1 MIHRHHF
8 TLARVARL
16 LPVLAVSVLLSACA
30 APRAYPPSSGDVK
43 AELTALGP
51 YLQPSALTPYDSPHE
66 GDRGGLTPRAW
77 RDVVVNAR
85 VRAIDLQ
92 FNAFQQDLSRQGVGV
107 GIATDWVSLALNA
120 AGALV
125 SSAANV
131 AGTLVSGTAHALS
144 ATAAGLGGVGT
155 SIDQKVFFDTT
166 MPTLLATMVAQ
177 RKVALVR
184 IHEGLTHAIDAYPL
198 TLALND
204 LDRYY
209 QAGTIAGALSAIA
222 DTAGATATKAE
233 AHLERLVV
241 LTPVPA
247 VLQGRRAQAAAVVNT
262 LDQRQLDALAR
273 ALDLPPGP
281 NARVELLIAIAQA
294 DSTPAFDR
302 IAQTLA
308 VVVGTEL

>member
-1 MIHRHHF
+1 MRF
-8 TLARVARL
+8 KN
-16 LPVLAVSVLLSACA
+16 LS
-30 APRAYPPSSGDVK
+30 
-43 AELTALGP
+43 
-51 YLQPSALTPYDSPHE
+51 H
-66 GDRGGLTPRAW
+66 
-77 RDVVVNAR
+77 
-85 VRAIDLQ
+85 
-92 FNAFQQDLSRQGVGV
+92 QGVGV
-107 GIATDWVSLALNA
+107 GIATDWVGLALNA
-120 AGALV
+120 AGSLV

-131 AGTLVSGTAHALS
+131 AGTLVSGTAQALS

-177 RKVALVR
+177 RKGVLVR

-209 QAGTIAGALSAIA
+209 QAGTIPGALSAIA

-233 AHLERLVV
+233 APPR
-241 LTPVPA
+241 TPRRPDAGASRPA
-247 VLQGRRAQAAAVVNT
+247 GASCAGGGRGEN
-262 LDQRQLDALAR
+262 AR
-273 ALDLPPGP
+273 STPAGCPGPRVESPPGP
-281 NARVELLIAIAQA
+281 NARIELLIAIAQA

-308 VVVGTEL
+308 VVVGMELWWRAGASPGIWATSTEQRRFMGNLRRRPPGQWDTGRTLLCCARGLPYMFR

>member
-1 MIHRHHF
+1 MISRHHSRP
-8 TLARVARL
+8 ARVVRR
-16 LPVLAVSVLLSACA
+16 LPVLAISILLSACA
-30 APRAYPPSSGDVK
+30 SPRAYPQSSGDMH

-51 YLQPSALTPYDSPHE
+51 YLQPSALTPYDSPYE

-77 RDVVVNAR
+77 RDGVVNAR

-92 FNAFQQDLSRQGVGV
+92 FNAFQQDRSHQGVGV
-107 GIATDWVSLALNA
+107 GIATDWVGLALNA

-131 AGTLVSGTAHALS
+131 AGTLVSGTAQALL
-144 ATAAGLGGVGT
+144 ATAAGLGGAGT

-177 RKVALVR
+177 RKVALSR
-184 IHEGLTHAIDAYPL
+184 IREGLTHELDTYPL
-198 TLALND
+198 TVALND

-209 QAGTIAGALSAIA
+209 QVGTIPGALSTIA

-233 AHLERLVV
+233 AHLERLVI

-273 ALDLPPGP
+273 ALDRPPGP

-302 IAQTLA
+302 IAQTRA

>member
-1 MIHRHHF
+1 
-8 TLARVARL
+8 
-16 LPVLAVSVLLSACA
+16 
-30 APRAYPPSSGDVK
+30 
-43 AELTALGP
+43 
-51 YLQPSALTPYDSPHE
+51 
-66 GDRGGLTPRAW
+66 
-77 RDVVVNAR
+77 VNAR

-107 GIATDWVSLALNA
+107 GIATDWVGLALNA

-131 AGTLVSGTAHALS
+131 AGTLVSGTAQALS

-177 RKVALVR
+177 RKGVLVR
-184 IHEGLTHAIDAYPL
+184 IRAGLTHAIDAYPL

-209 QAGTIAGALSAIA
+209 QAGTIPGALSAIA

-247 VLQGRRAQAAAVVNT
+247 VLQGRRAQAAAVVHT

-281 NARVELLIAIAQA
+281 NARIELLIAIAQA
-294 DSTPAFDR
+294 DSAPAFDR

-308 VVVGTEL
+308 VVVGMEL

>member
-1 MIHRHHF
+1 MNEEPMTADICGK
-8 TLARVARL
+8 
-16 LPVLAVSVLLSACA
+16 PIPGEPGAVKV
-30 APRAYPPSSGDVK
+30 AYPVR
-43 AELTALGP
+43 
-51 YLQPSALTPYDSPHE
+51 
-66 GDRGGLTPRAW
+66 RGGWGNT
-77 RDVVVNAR
+77 
-85 VRAIDLQ
+85 VRLCALP
-92 FNAFQQDLSRQGVGV
+92 LPY
-107 GIATDWVSLALNA
+107 TDWVGLALK
-120 AGALV
+120 

-131 AGTLVSGTAHALS
+131 AGTLVSGTAQALS
-144 ATAAGLGGVGT
+144 ATAAGLGGAGT

-184 IHEGLTHAIDAYPL
+184 IHEGLTHTIDAYPL

-209 QAGTIAGALSAIA
+209 QAGTIPGALSAIA

>member
-1 MIHRHHF
+1 
-8 TLARVARL
+8 
-16 LPVLAVSVLLSACA
+16 
-30 APRAYPPSSGDVK
+30 
-43 AELTALGP
+43 
-51 YLQPSALTPYDSPHE
+51 
-66 GDRGGLTPRAW
+66 
-77 RDVVVNAR
+77 
-85 VRAIDLQ
+85 
-92 FNAFQQDLSRQGVGV
+92 
-107 GIATDWVSLALNA
+107 
-120 AGALV
+120 
-125 SSAANV
+125 
-131 AGTLVSGTAHALS
+131 
-144 ATAAGLGGVGT
+144 
-155 SIDQKVFFDTT
+155 

-209 QAGTIAGALSAIA
+209 QAGTIPGALSAIA

-294 DSTPAFDR
+294 DSPPAFDR